1 MMARLPR
8 SDDKGAPMSETAE
21 QASPETER
29 ESLYPAPAYA
39 WYCVFILMGI
49 YLNSFLDRQ
58 ILGLLVDPI
67 KADMKISDTQMGF
80 LMGPSFAIFYIIAGL
95 PIGWL
100 ADRMSR
106 RVLIAVG
113 QFFWSLASVSFGLG
127 RTYTQLLGA
136 RVAVGVGEASL
147 SPSAY
152 SIITDLFPPRRLGT
166 ALSVYG
172 MGIFLGAG
180 VANLAGGYVLDF
192 TGTGAVFD
200 LPLVGQRKSWQI
212 VFFFIAAPTIPLT
225 LLLLTMREPIRKGL
239 SRVTGA
245 DGKLS
250 TS

>member
-1 MMARLPR
+1 M
-8 SDDKGAPMSETAE
+8 
-21 QASPETER
+21 
-29 ESLYPAPAYA
+29 
-39 WYCVFILMGI
+39 
-49 YLNSFLDRQ
+49 
-58 ILGLLVDPI
+58 
-67 KADMKISDTQMGF
+67 
-80 LMGPSFAIFYIIAGL
+80 
-95 PIGWL
+95 
-100 ADRMSR
+100 
-106 RVLIAVG
+106 
-113 QFFWSLASVSFGLG
+113 SFGLG

-245 DGKLS
+245 DGKVRAASVSLS
-250 TS
+250 AFIGYVRSNWKTVLSHNVGFAWLSFAGYGAAAWAP